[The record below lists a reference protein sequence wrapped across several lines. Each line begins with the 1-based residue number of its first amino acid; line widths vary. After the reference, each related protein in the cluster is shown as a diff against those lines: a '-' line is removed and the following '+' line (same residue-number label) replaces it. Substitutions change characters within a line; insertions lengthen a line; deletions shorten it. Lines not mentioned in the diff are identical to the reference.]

1 MNHCIISIKAPCQ
14 FILGGVGMIKTQP
27 ILYFQYLYIPTDV
40 GNCHIRRISIESYK
54 FTERARNCPMGGRMV
69 VECISVVRWGGS
81 RAGDCMVA
89 MHIVTLLS
97 LYFSPPC
104 TATACCYL
112 NSRDERVRETHKKYQ
127 LKSALYMDCAL
138 CLCTFFHVNN
148 YGKTIYKLVVL
159 PFRGTLGRYWS
170 PTLWCFI
177 VFTDTRGTLCFAY

>member
-1 MNHCIISIKAPCQ
+1 
-14 FILGGVGMIKTQP
+14 
-27 ILYFQYLYIPTDV
+27 
-40 GNCHIRRISIESYK
+40 
-54 FTERARNCPMGGRMV
+54 MV
-69 VECISVVRWGGS
+69 VECISMVRWGGS

-112 NSRDERVRETHKKYQ
+112 NSWDERVRETHKKYQ

-148 YGKTIYKLVVL
+148 DGKTFYKLVVL
-159 PFRGTLGRYWS
+159 PFRGTLARYWS

-177 VFTDTRGTLCFAY
+177 VFTDTRVCVCVCIHLPRPQFLSYRLEILNLGQVRENRKMVFWIFWKSHFLSL